1 MGESSVLDRIA
12 LQQLLEC
19 AGDDWAFMAELADA
33 FYEDAPNLIQEA
45 QQAWQAGDAGTLR
58 RAAHSL
64 KSNAANFGAEEM
76 RQMCKELEDMGK
88 AGALAGADLRLE
100 QISAEFARVKQAVQA
115 VILKGTLD

>member
-1 MGESSVLDRIA
+1 
-12 LQQLLEC
+12 
-19 AGDDWAFMAELADA
+19 MAELADA